1 MSIDKQHTRW
11 GEGTRTSGS
20 KGRDRIL
27 AAAQTCYSN
36 IGVHKTTV
44 EDVAHEAKV
53 SRTTV
58 YRYFNNRDELLT
70 AVVFGETKYV
80 IDIIA
85 KRLETVSDLAD
96 FMVEAMVI
104 ALEETPKMPMADAIF
119 SEDGTTLASRL
130 CFSSEEIIAL
140 GTGLIAKRFELAQ
153 AQQKISAELNIILVI
168 EWVVRILLS
177 YLSSPSLVTQ
187 SSEQQ
192 RQLFN
197 LFIRPTLQPS

>member
-1 MSIDKQHTRW
+1 MSVDKQHTRW

-27 AAAQTCYSN
+27 VAAQACYGN

-80 IDIIA
+80 IDIIST
-85 KRLETVSDLAD
+85 KLSEVEDLAD

-119 SEDGTTLASRL
+119 SDDGTALASRL
-130 CFSSEEIIAL
+130 CFRSEEILAL
-140 GTGLIAKRFELAQ
+140 GTGLIATRFEQ
-153 AQQKISAELNIILVI
+153 AQRDNKISAELNMVLLI
-168 EWVVRILLS
+168 EWVVRVLLS
-177 YLSSPSLVTQ
+177 YLSSPSLITQ
-187 SSEQQ
+187 SSDQL

-197 LFIRPTLQPS
+197 LFIRPALQPV